1 MVVLESKDAE
11 WDKTLNSYVLN
22 YHGRASQVIMMIMMI
37 FRNIFKIMMIVYILK
52 MMFDESDE
60 NNAIAIYK
68 SVKLNISWW

>member
-1 MVVLESKDAE
+1 MVLESKDAE

-37 FRNIFKIMMIVYILK
+37 FRNFLKIMMIVYILK

-60 NNAIAIYK
+60 NDAIAISK
-68 SVKLNISWW
+68 SVNLNFS